1 MPENITPHIPLT
13 RRPPGTRCSAHGVHG
28 GQPTRPRTLWRPIQL
43 RGGGGGGGGGCGGRD
58 GGGPGS
64 CVFSRGCAHPSSG
77 VTVWRERAEGSGQGS
92 GARRAYVTYC
102 MGAYIK
108 YFTLAYSFQIHSL
121 YTKLGGG
128 PGTKAPDTP
137 ADRGWE
143 RQIEKGWRGAV
154 VWRGLPPSVK
164 SPHGRRG
171 MPSC

>member
-1 MPENITPHIPLT
+1 M
-13 RRPPGTRCSAHGVHG
+13 
-28 GQPTRPRTLWRPIQL
+28 
-43 RGGGGGGGGGCGGRD
+43 
-58 GGGPGS
+58 
-64 CVFSRGCAHPSSG
+64 
-77 VTVWRERAEGSGQGS
+77 
-92 GARRAYVTYC
+92 TYC

-164 SPHGRRG
+164 SPQRMGAEACHRAEVEMVEELCHTSYLVITPIKCIKASSGYLRHHRYLVIT
-171 MPSC
+171 PIRASC